1 MCGCVADFEASQQ
14 CIVVYPTNAVVGAQK
29 LGRIQNIQAR
39 PRNAIPKRGHSSTMQ
54 YPLPYHVGEQNWGQ
68 EQHENQE
75 SDGRPWNNATVPDE
89 AERLPQ
95 SNVGQM
101 SPGICSSPWHGGYQ
115 TPMGTSMGNGA
126 YSHASKPTSLNAEN
140 RSVVTESFIQMNASP
155 STVPRWSPNQSVVPG
170 AQYYPQVVRPSEGVG
185 NFYQYVPKDLTP
197 KDSSTDAS
205 AGSRS
210 FFITLDTWL
219 LHPFEKPHR
228 GRKSTSPLH
237 QALRQGKAVLSL
249 VVIY

>member
-14 CIVVYPTNAVVGAQK
+14 SIVVYPTNAVVGAQK
-29 LGRIQNIQAR
+29 LDRIQNIQAR
-39 PRNAIPKRGHSSTMQ
+39 PRNAIPKREHSSAMQ

-101 SPGICSSPWHGGYQ
+101 SPGICS
-115 TPMGTSMGNGA
+115 
-126 YSHASKPTSLNAEN
+126 KPTSLNAEN

-155 STVPRWSPNQSVVPG
+155 STVPRWSPYQPVIPD

-210 FFITLDTWL
+210 FFITLDTWHL
-219 LHPFEKPHR
+219 RPFEKPHR